1 MNTIQDT
8 EDLTT
13 GGAAI
18 EQMLTEVN
26 VDQQLKSLKKDAVS
40 TKSPS
45 KRDAIVKKI
54 KYLSGLKKMDL
65 IPQEAYIL
73 HNIPVVPPIVRPPI
87 QTGSNRIEY
96 ADVNQLYKD
105 HMTVNTALKGV
116 KDIAGHGDLV
126 GGRRDLYDGAKA
138 VFGVGEAITGTS
150 RGKTLKGFV
159 RAISGETGPKG
170 GYFHSK
176 LLSKK
181 LDFSGRGTIF
191 AHGDLGFNEAAIPV
205 DMIWTMYEFHIIRD
219 LVKNGYSYVDAK
231 KAVTDRNIA
240 ATAVFNKVIKECPA
254 VLNRAPT
261 LLRTNITAHYPVP
274 VSGKT
279 IGINPLH
286 LPLYAGDFDGDALSV
301 HVPMTPEAIDEA
313 KKKLLP
319 VEHIYDYRRGLG
331 ASMVSPGHEAILG
344 SMHLTEPD
352 STQKIVTFKTEKEAL
367 QALAS
372 GVIKENTPI
381 SIHEN

>member
-126 GGRRDLYDGAKA
+126 GGRRDLYNGAKA

-150 RGKTLKGFV
+150 RGNTLKGFV

-181 LDFSGRGTIF
+181 
-191 AHGDLGFNEAAIPV
+191 
-205 DMIWTMYEFHIIRD
+205 
-219 LVKNGYSYVDAK
+219 
-231 KAVTDRNIA
+231 
-240 ATAVFNKVIKECPA
+240 
-254 VLNRAPT
+254 
-261 LLRTNITAHYPVP
+261 
-274 VSGKT
+274 
-279 IGINPLH
+279 
-286 LPLYAGDFDGDALSV
+286 
-301 HVPMTPEAIDEA
+301 
-313 KKKLLP
+313 
-319 VEHIYDYRRGLG
+319 
-331 ASMVSPGHEAILG
+331 
-344 SMHLTEPD
+344 
-352 STQKIVTFKTEKEAL
+352 
-367 QALAS
+367 
-372 GVIKENTPI
+372 
-381 SIHEN
+381 

>member
-126 GGRRDLYDGAKA
+126 GGRRDLYNGAKA

-150 RGKTLKGFV
+150 RGNTLKGFV

-181 LDFSGRGTIF
+181 QDMSGRTTIYSQP
-191 AHGDLGFNEAAIPV
+191 GLGFNEAAIPV
-205 DMIWTMYEFHIIRD
+205 DMLWKLYEFHIIRD
-219 LVKNGYSYVDAK
+219 MVSNGYSYIDAK
-231 KAVTDRNIA
+231 KAVDARNLQ
-240 ATAVFNKVIKECPA
+240 ATSSFNKMIKQVA
-254 VLNRAPT
+254 LLGNRAPT
-261 LLRTNITAHYPVP
+261 LLKSNITAFKPVP
-274 VSGKT
+274 VPGKT
-279 IGINPLH
+279 VGLNPLH
-286 LPLYAGDFDGDALSV
+286 LKYLSADFDGDAMTWV
-301 HVPMTPEAIDEA
+301 VPMSPEAVRETNE
-313 KKKLLP
+313 KLLP
-319 VEHIYDYRRGLG
+319 QHQIYDFRKGQGTPL
-331 ASMVSPGHEAILG
+331 AEIGHEAVLG
-344 SMHLTEPD
+344 SMHITEPD
-352 STQKIVTFKTEKEAL
+352 MAQKPVTFKTEKDAL
-367 QALAS
+367 VALKS
-372 GVIKENTPI
+372 GVILESTPI
-381 SIHEN
+381 IITG